1 MAVRVKYMFNRLAGH
16 TIIFFLSERNFFI
29 PSQGLLETSDFFCST
44 IILTALTLHYHHK
57 TVIHLNEDSQ
67 GIKNKKN

>member
-29 PSQGLLETSDFFCST
+29 PSQGLLETSDFCSAE
-44 IILTALTLHYHHK
+44 LF
-57 TVIHLNEDSQ
+57 
-67 GIKNKKN
+67 